1 MQYRQDKGQPR
12 SPAATYESLLGL
24 LEIVRSPGFSEHTGL
39 QPWVGTPEPQL
50 GCTTAGLLFDLS
62 RQQQRLVTPFGALT
76 LSYSLC
82 FPGYLEPSAPPPAQD
97 EHLTPLPGRTLAVR
111 PERTSLFFALCS
123 SGAPHLLALSKQPG
137 PRFAVDSV
145 LGAPLPAGGLR
156 DAPASEHKAMRERWS
171 AVTRASRPNMAARLT
186 ASLQTPGT
194 PIINELTGR
203 CDAVRLDLLPR
214 LKQHRAFTCARTKPS
229 EEDLVR
235 AMRAGGNE
243 VEKAA
248 RHLRAMRRAEDG
260 LVSQRRGY
268 VTRAQVREVLQTC
281 DYDERVARLLLDS
294 QRQVSRVADDILA
307 QSGLESGIGWPTRP
321 DVEARLAMAGND
333 EVSVLS
339 ALIQENRASVEMMA
353 EIITS
358 DTIDRFLAPERASLY
373 GLSSPPTTEERRRV
387 EALYDEFGRSEEN
400 LHHFLFAVGQIV
412 CSLDNL
418 TTPAWRPLREL
429 DGPALQPSETK
440 LRPRAALRPS
450 RCELEGYVREFG
462 GDLAKAFLRA
472 NRCLTDAARKLGSP
486 DRATIAR
493 YVRAAECNEQ
503 EAHAFALAVWKLVN
517 TKPPKAVKS
526 KTPAPPARGR
536 SKGGNEAKAPVT
548 LAEKCG
554 FPSRA
559 EAEAALLAVKAGKD
573 RLASAVAMLER
584 VDVLHRFIS
593 PTFPAK
599 RWLCGVGT
607 VLARKEHF
615 GVDSTEE
622 ESTACQP
629 FA

>member
-1 MQYRQDKGQPR
+1 MLQGGPRLLSADGAPAGRAAAADRATCKTAGPQTSEPSCGAALASTTLSDPSSPVALASTTRQAAAKQEADEAASEVAAQRKAEESLAACDQ
-12 SPAATYESLLGL
+12 ATYESLLGL

-462 GDLAKAFLRA
+462 GDLAKV
-472 NRCLTDAARKLGSP
+472 CPSP
-486 DRATIAR
+486 
-493 YVRAAECNEQ
+493 
-503 EAHAFALAVWKLVN
+503 
-517 TKPPKAVKS
+517 
-526 KTPAPPARGR
+526 R
-536 SKGGNEAKAPVT
+536 SLSSRSSLSVIQY
-548 LAEKCG
+548 LCRR
-554 FPSRA
+554 PSC
-559 EAEAALLAVKAGKD
+559 V
-573 RLASAVAMLER
+573 
-584 VDVLHRFIS
+584 
-593 PTFPAK
+593 PTGA
-599 RWLCGVGT
+599 
-607 VLARKEHF
+607 
-615 GVDSTEE
+615 
-622 ESTACQP
+622 
-629 FA
+629 